1 MTLSILIKI
10 NRYLG
15 LGREQEPLMN
25 IVNRH
30 VKVLSLQRMPMVV
43 VLTVHYF
50 KIFGEAIF
58 HKVLHILLLRS
69 RRDRWTLIPVVLWT
83 SLEELVVSL
92 AVWRGFVNVLK
103 LVCVLVV
110 PARLVKELTVLS
122 VVSCVIFRK
131 GNVSSVVPRRQVTHS
146 RRKFAEGSWRRLV
159 VGRWL
164 SIHSWIVVAR
174 HLISKLPFVSLFH
187 FISTLI

>member
-58 HKVLHILLLRS
+58 HEVLHILLL
-69 RRDRWTLIPVVLWT
+69 
-83 SLEELVVSL
+83 
-92 AVWRGFVNVLK
+92 
-103 LVCVLVV
+103 
-110 PARLVKELTVLS
+110 
-122 VVSCVIFRK
+122 
-131 GNVSSVVPRRQVTHS
+131 
-146 RRKFAEGSWRRLV
+146 
-159 VGRWL
+159 
-164 SIHSWIVVAR
+164 
-174 HLISKLPFVSLFH
+174 
-187 FISTLI
+187 